1 MLFEKLEKTA
11 ILILAI
17 TVMTAV
23 GMRIHKDY
31 FKVPIVY
38 DGQNIPKETFSVE
51 ITGEVEN
58 PGKYAVAKGARI
70 CDVIYSAGG
79 ITPRADIENTDLDA
93 VVIADTSINIPSLYS
108 DGELLS
114 IPAININTADVDTL
128 MLIPGIG
135 EVTAQRI
142 VDYRKINGSFES
154 ISEITKVEGIGE
166 KKFAE
171 IKNYIITEEISR

>member
-1 MLFEKLEKTA
+1 MFDKLEKIA

-31 FKVPIVY
+31 FKSPLVY
-38 DGQNIPKETFSVE
+38 DAENTDGKTFSVE
-51 ITGEVEN
+51 ITGEVEK
-58 PGKYAVAKGARI
+58 PGRYAVKEGSRI

-79 ITPRADIENTDLDA
+79 ITSRADIENTDLDA
-93 VVIADTSINIPSLYS
+93 VVIADTTINIPSIYS
-108 DGELLS
+108 FDEPVS
-114 IPAININTADVDTL
+114 IPAVNINTADVDTL

-142 VDYRKINGSFES
+142 VDYRKINGSFEDT
-154 ISEITKVEGIGE
+154 SEITKVEGIGN
-166 KKFAE
+166 KKFKE
-171 IKNYIITEEISR
+171 IKNYIITE